1 MPLDHSLK
9 LFWVK
14 YRFRRD
20 LKNLLRLPCM
30 TVWYEPNVIESKPV
44 TSLLASSSWLSY
56 AADIYNSPLE
66 AARYTLD
73 GPDVAPGIV
82 NVVLNMP
89 GEASRAIAEK
99 Q

>member
-1 MPLDHSLK
+1 
-9 LFWVK
+9 
-14 YRFRRD
+14 
-20 LKNLLRLPCM
+20 M

-44 TSLLASSSWLSY
+44 NSLLAPSSWRSY

-66 AARYTLD
+66 ATGYMLV

-82 NVVLNMP
+82 NAFLNMR
-89 GEASRAIAEK
+89 GEALRAIAEK